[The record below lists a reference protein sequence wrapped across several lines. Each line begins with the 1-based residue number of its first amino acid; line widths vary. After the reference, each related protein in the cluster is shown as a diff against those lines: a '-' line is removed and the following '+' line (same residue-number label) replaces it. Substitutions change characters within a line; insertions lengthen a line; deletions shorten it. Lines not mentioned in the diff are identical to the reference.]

1 MKKIKCDNI
10 DYRKGYVEV
19 GSGIHDGYINIE
31 MWDISP
37 EADLKNTD
45 IDDENFQ
52 DNYIQGNTEI
62 EMSISEANDLVSR
75 LKKAISEVESS
86 NNKT

>member
-1 MKKIKCDNI
+1 VKKIKCDNI